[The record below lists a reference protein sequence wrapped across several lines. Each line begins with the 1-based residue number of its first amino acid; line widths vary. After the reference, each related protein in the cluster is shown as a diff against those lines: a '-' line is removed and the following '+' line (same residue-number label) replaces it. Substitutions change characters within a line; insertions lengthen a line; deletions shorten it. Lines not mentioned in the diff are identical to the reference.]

1 MNPSLDFFYYKQ
13 MKTKGLLVCLLIG
26 CGLLPGAPVWAEPLR
41 IVLPAETASF
51 RVASGV
57 ELAMAQCVQ
66 CHSAEYITTQPPLG
80 REAWKA
86 SLQKM
91 RGKYGAVVPPESEAA
106 LLDYLVGAYGTS
118 SSVSPTQ
125 K

>member
-1 MNPSLDFFYYKQ
+1 

-26 CGLLPGAPVWAEPLR
+26 CGLFTGASVWAEPLR

-51 RVASGV
+51 RGAPGV

-106 LLDYLVGAYGTS
+106 LLDYLVGAYGPA
-118 SSVSPTQ
+118 SSVSPLQ